1 MVPRIFVDTWGWLTL
16 RDKRETFH
24 QKITAFYN
32 QFLNRQGIVYT
43 TDYVLD
49 ETLTLLFKRL
59 PFPKAK
65 ESLELLELAI
75 HEGYLRLEW
84 ITPLRFE
91 QAKSLRLKFQDKPG
105 IPFTDL
111 TSMAVM
117 DELGIA
123 DVLTADAH
131 FVKIGMGFHIV
142 P

>member
-1 MVPRIFVDTWGWLTL
+1 VKRLFVDTWGWIVLFN
-16 RDKRETFH
+16 RREWRHTEVETYF
-24 QKITAFYN
+24 QRFQERGNIA
-32 QFLNRQGIVYT
+32 YT

-59 PFPKAK
+59 PFSKAK

-84 ITPLRFE
+84 ITPHRFE
-91 QAKSLRLKFQDKPG
+91 QAKTLRLKFQDKPG
-105 IPFTDL
+105 ISFTDL

-117 DELGIA
+117 DELGIS

-131 FVKIGMGFHIV
+131 FIKVGMGFQIM